1 MSPLPTE
8 QLTTEQMHALGATN
22 PMGRLVRPIE
32 VAKTVAFLASEDS
45 GFTTGHYLEVN
56 GGLAMD

>member
-1 MSPLPTE
+1 
-8 QLTTEQMHALGATN
+8 
-22 PMGRLVRPIE
+22 
-32 VAKTVAFLASEDS
+32 VASTVAFLASADS